1 MKLHLTAK
9 VPNEG
14 ARLVAQWI
22 MGLPGGLIDARVQLD
37 TEEDRVQRIVDGEM
51 VPGMAVGQRLAT
63 RAGVRARDFHR
74 APTGGWFDRPAEA

>member
-22 MGLPGGLIDARVQLD
+22 MSLPGGLLDARAQLE
-37 TEEDRVQRIVDGEM
+37 TGEDRVQRIVDGEM
-51 VPGMAVGQRLAT
+51 VPGMTVGTRLAA

-74 APTGGWFDRPAEA
+74 APVGGWFDRPAAA